1 MEGRK
6 FLIVLKIDEH
16 VLIDLK
22 PSVAPVGIMKNPQ
35 DLFINPYSTLRDLYL
50 KTVLQGGS

>member
-6 FLIVLKIDEH
+6 FLVVLKTEEC

-22 PSVAPVGIMKNPQ
+22 PNVAPVGI
-35 DLFINPYSTLRDLYL
+35 
-50 KTVLQGGS
+50 